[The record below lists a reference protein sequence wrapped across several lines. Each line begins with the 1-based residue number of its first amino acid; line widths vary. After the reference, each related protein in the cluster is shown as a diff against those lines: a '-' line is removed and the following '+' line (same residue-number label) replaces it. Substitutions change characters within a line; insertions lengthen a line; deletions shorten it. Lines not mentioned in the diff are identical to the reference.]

1 MGSASKFA
9 IPSELLVKQPGML
22 ATLQDLGRWGYQRFG
37 VSTSGAMDATTA
49 RIANRLVGNEES
61 CAVLEITLWGGQF
74 RLPAGCVAALVG
86 ADLEPRWS
94 IATGGEQAFP
104 QGRPV
109 WIEESGDLRMG
120 TCHAGCRAYLAI
132 SGGFQPASV
141 LGSRS
146 TLQRAKLGGWQ
157 GRKLMAGDS
166 IPIGESRPWS
176 LIEALQQ
183 IPLRTGIRSSKRF
196 LLSPSMDDA
205 WRTTTTPVILRMT
218 LGHHFQSLEPLSQRR
233 FLGETFVLSSASDR
247 MGYRLNGPNLTF
259 EHSMSLPSSGVVM
272 GTIQLPP
279 GGEPIIVMADGAPTG
294 GYPRIGHIISADHS
308 KAGQLRVGQACQF
321 QEVSQAEA
329 ISLWEEH
336 EQDWRTRLTMMGLE
350 FNSR

>member
-1 MGSASKFA
+1 MRHRLASR
-9 IPSELLVKQPGML
+9 IGLSE
-22 ATLQDLGRWGYQRFG
+22 
-37 VSTSGAMDATTA
+37 
-49 RIANRLVGNEES
+49 NEES

-94 IATGGEQAFP
+94 SATGSDRAFP

-120 TCHAGCRAYLAI
+120 TCRAGCRTYLAI
-132 SGGFQPASV
+132 SGGFQVAPV

-146 TLQRAKLGGWQ
+146 TLQRARWGGWQ
-157 GRKLMAGDS
+157 GRKLIAGDG
-166 IPIGESRPWS
+166 IPIGETRPWG
-176 LIEALQQ
+176 LIDALKQL
-183 IPLRTGIRSSKRF
+183 PLQAGMRSSKRF

-205 WRTTTTPVILRMT
+205 WRTNTPVILRMM

-247 MGYRLNGPNLTF
+247 MGYRLNGPSLTF

-279 GGEPIIVMADGAPTG
+279 GGEPI
-294 GYPRIGHIISADHS
+294 S
-308 KAGQLRVGQACQF
+308 
-321 QEVSQAEA
+321 
-329 ISLWEEH
+329 
-336 EQDWRTRLTMMGLE
+336 
-350 FNSR
+350 